1 MPLTLD
7 RAAEQARSVRLR
19 LVTPDRP
26 VAWLR
31 AGVADFRRCPG
42 PGLLHGFAAWLF
54 GLALFTLAGDRFWL
68 LAGAFSG
75 FLLVAPIVATALY
88 AVSRAL
94 ARREPITWALFWR
107 SWRPDK
113 PALMTFGLL
122 LGLAGTGWVLTSA
135 ALITAGAP
143 APVNSPMDF
152 VRVVLLAREGWL
164 FEAWL
169 LLGAVLAAPVFAS
182 SVLTIPLLLDRRIGL
197 WAAVLV
203 SWRCVIDQP
212 VLMAQW
218 AGWLMALTALAM
230 APVLLGLPLLL
241 PILAHA
247 SWHAYQELVDAS
259 ALPERG

>member
-1 MPLTLD
+1 MPLNFST
-7 RAAEQARSVRLR
+7 AAHQAQQVQLR
-19 LVTPDRP
+19 TGAPGDPLV
-26 VAWLR
+26 WLR
-31 AGVADFRRCPG
+31 AGWADFRRCPG
-42 PGLLHGFAAWLF
+42 PGLLHGGVAWAF
-54 GLALFTLAGDRFWL
+54 GVLLFTLAGHRFWL

-94 ARREPITWALFWR
+94 ARGAPVNWALCWR
-107 SWRPDK
+107 SWRPQQS
-113 PALMTFGLL
+113 ALVVFGLL

-135 ALITAGAP
+135 ALVTVAAP

-152 VRVVLLAREGWL
+152 MRVVILAPSGWL

-218 AGWLMALTALAM
+218 AGWLMLLTALAM
-230 APVLLGLPLLL
+230 APLMLGLPVVL
-241 PILAHA
+241 PLLAHA
-247 SWHAYQELVDAS
+247 SWHAYEALVDAS
-259 ALPERG
+259 ALPARG

>member
-1 MPLTLD
+1 MPLTLSI
-7 RAAEQARSVRLR
+7 AAEQARLVRIHSR
-19 LVTPDRP
+19 SGERP
-26 VAWLR
+26 LAWLR
-31 AGVADFRRCPG
+31 AGVTDFRRCPG
-42 PGLLHGFAAWLF
+42 PGLLHGFVAWLF
-54 GLALFTLAGDRFWL
+54 GVSLLTLAGERFWL

-94 ARREPITWALFWR
+94 SKGEPIDWALFIR

-113 PALMTFGLL
+113 PALMAFGLL
-122 LGLAGTGWVLTSA
+122 LGLAGTGWVMTSA
-135 ALITAGAP
+135 SLITAGAA

-152 VRVVLLAREGWL
+152 IKVVVLAPDGWL

-182 SVLTIPLLLDRRIGL
+182 SVLTIPLLLDRKIGL

-218 AGWLMALTALAM
+218 AGWLMLFTTLAM
-230 APVLLGLPLLL
+230 APALMGLPLLL
-241 PILAHA
+241 PIMAHA
-247 SWHAYQELVDAS
+247 SWHAYKDLVDAS